1 MPQKY
6 LCMGTAI
13 VDTNSG
19 RVAGRVSG
27 AGIAEYL
34 GIPYAAAPVGEL
46 RWRAP
51 QPVEGW
57 SDVRDATS
65 FGKIAPQIVS
75 MGASLVPGDD
85 TDASEDCLT
94 LNVWTPAADN
104 ADNAERRPVMVWIH
118 GGAFIGGA
126 GTSQLY
132 RGTHLASR
140 GDVVVVTINYRLG
153 ALGFLAHPSL
163 DDDGYAANWGLL
175 DQIAALEWVQD
186 NIAAFGGDPD
196 NVTVFGESAGA
207 MSIGSLLAAAGGRGL
222 FHKAIMQSGHPLA
235 LSAEIGTRVAE
246 RFFAECGVDIGDV
259 DALRAVPVEEILR
272 SQQAVQL
279 AEFGKTV
286 MPFQPVIDGG
296 LLDRHPVERIA
307 DGSAKGIPLLIGTN
321 LDEMKF
327 FGLMDAELRDMDEVR
342 LRKRLHANLKPEEC
356 DRVVG
361 AYIAARTERGDST
374 KPSELWSA
382 IESDRFF
389 RIPALR
395 VADAHQPFE
404 EKTYTYLFTWPSPA
418 AGGVLGSCHALE
430 LGFVFGTL
438 QTPAVSMFCGNTP
451 EALALSDT
459 MMEAWL
465 SFARTGEPG
474 WDPHDS
480 ERRPTMVFDAESSQE
495 LDPLGTERAARSP
508 ER

>member
-1 MPQKY
+1 
-6 LCMGTAI
+6 MGTPV
-13 VDTNSG
+13 VDTT
-19 RVAGRVSG
+19 AGRVTGRISE
-27 AGIAEYL
+27 AGVFEYL
-34 GIPYAAAPVGEL
+34 GIPYAAPPVGEL

-51 QPVEGW
+51 QPAEPWTGT
-57 SDVRDATS
+57 RDATS

-94 LNVWTPAADN
+94 LNVWTPGADD
-104 ADNAERRPVMVWIH
+104 AGRRPVMVWIH

-126 GTSQLY
+126 GTSLLY
-132 RGTHLASR
+132 RGHHLASR
-140 GDVVVVTINYRLG
+140 GDAVVVTINYRLG

-163 DDDGYAANWGLL
+163 DDDGYSGNWGLL
-175 DQIAALEWVQD
+175 DQIAALEWVQQ
-186 NIAAFGGDPD
+186 NIAGFGGDPG

-207 MSIGSLLAAAGGRGL
+207 MSIGNLLAAAGGRGL
-222 FHKAIMQSGHPLA
+222 FHKAILQSGHPLA
-235 LSAEIGTRVAE
+235 LSAETGTRIAE
-246 RFFAECGVDIGDV
+246 RFYAECGVDIGDA
-259 DALRAVPVEEILR
+259 DALRGVSVEEVLR
-272 SQQAVQL
+272 AQQAVQL

-296 LLDRHPVERIA
+296 LLERHPVELIA
-307 DGSAKGIPLLIGTN
+307 GCSAKGVPMLIGTN

-327 FGLMDAELRDMDEVR
+327 FGLMDAELRDLDEVR

-356 DRVVG
+356 DRVVDT
-361 AYIAARTERGDST
+361 YISSRAARGEST

-404 EKTYTYLFTWPSPA
+404 SQTYTYLFTWPSPA
-418 AGGVLGSCHALE
+418 AGGALGSCHALE

-438 QTPAVSMFCGNTP
+438 QTPAVSMFCGNGP
-451 EALALSDT
+451 EAVGLSDS

-465 SFARTGEPG
+465 SFAHTGDPG
-474 WDPHDS
+474 WEPHDT
-480 ERRPTMVFDAESSQE
+480 ERRPTMVFDAESRLE
-495 LDPLGTERAARSP
+495 HDPLGP
-508 ER
+508 EREAWSAQP